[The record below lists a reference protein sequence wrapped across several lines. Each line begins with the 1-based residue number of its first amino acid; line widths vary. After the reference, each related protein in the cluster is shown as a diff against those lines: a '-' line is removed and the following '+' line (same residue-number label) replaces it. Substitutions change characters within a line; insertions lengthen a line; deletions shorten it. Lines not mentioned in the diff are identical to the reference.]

1 MKTITVRLA
10 RPYDILIEAGV
21 LARAGEYIRNTL
33 GHCRVMVVTDD
44 TVRALYG
51 DALLTSLNEAG
62 LDAVEFVIPHG
73 EASENTASLIDLL
86 NTLAEIAFT
95 RTDIV

>member
-51 DALLTSLNEAG
+51 DTLLSSLHAAG
-62 LDAVEFVIPHG
+62 LDTVDIEIPHG
-73 EASENTASLIDLL
+73 EASKNTNSFSSNFSHHVECIFPFV
-86 NTLAEIAFT
+86 T
-95 RTDIV
+95 